1 MGIGGVRMEFD
12 DNFIRRMNDKKYQI
26 ALARYVEK
34 LCKEEGKIIE
44 KKCKENPFLKK
55 RIEYAED
62 KVNSLSNEEFVDF
75 ISTVIQKNAERIADK
90 VEEFSKNW
98 DKEHYKVIYHNFNQ
112 PLED

>member
-1 MGIGGVRMEFD
+1 MQFD
-12 DNFIRRMNDKKYQI
+12 DNFVRRMNDKKYQI

-34 LCKEEGKIIE
+34 LCKEESKIIE
-44 KKCKENPFLKK
+44 KKCKENSFLKK

-90 VEEFSKNW
+90 VEEFGKKW
-98 DKEHYKVIYHNFNQ
+98 DKEHYKVIYHDFK
-112 PLED
+112 